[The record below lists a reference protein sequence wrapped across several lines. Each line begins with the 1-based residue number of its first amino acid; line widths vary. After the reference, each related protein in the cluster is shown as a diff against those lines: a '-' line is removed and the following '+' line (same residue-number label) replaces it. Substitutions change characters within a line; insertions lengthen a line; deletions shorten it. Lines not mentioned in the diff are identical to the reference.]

1 MISISFKVLSLD
13 SLGIF
18 KMSLPYIKSFHGF
31 TLYLEVKLLT
41 QAYKALHERTPT
53 DSSSLFQYL
62 SDHLPHSLCSS
73 DTLFSFWHM
82 PGFLSLRLWLQRI
95 IQRD

>member
-18 KMSLPYIKSFHGF
+18 KMSLLYIKSFHGF
-31 TLYLEVKLLT
+31 PLYLEVKLLT

-53 DSSSLFQYL
+53 DSPSLLQYL
-62 SDHLPHSLCSS
+62 SDPHSLCSS
-73 DTLFSFWHM
+73 HTLFSFWHM

-95 IQRD
+95 IQRH